1 MRDLSLVKA
10 ILNANRPWDSI
21 NAPYSGDY
29 RSDRRQKIIDQR
41 DIDECLECPK
51 PECTNC
57 KRYSSNRYGYVTKVG

>member
-1 MRDLSLVKA
+1 MNDYSLYNA
-10 ILNANRPWDSI
+10 IRNAHRPWSTA
-21 NAPYSGDY
+21 NAQYAGNY
-29 RSDRRQKIIDQR
+29 CIVRKQNVTDQR